1 MEEIQTRILNFI
13 STWDSGIMLMKSSVF
28 LFLTAGLVLLFR
40 DLRMFRNMA
49 GMLRRTRADINAAS
63 RQRSLAGR
71 QKLLALQ
78 QEHSLWYSIE
88 KQLQYSGLGI
98 RFPGLTA
105 EWWLVGNAVCAAIYF

>member
-78 QEHSLWYSIE
+78 QEHSLWY
-88 KQLQYSGLGI
+88 
-98 RFPGLTA
+98 
-105 EWWLVGNAVCAAIYF
+105 